1 MQLAAREA
9 ERNRIKEEWGWENEA
24 TVELWEARQKARKG
38 VKKKKELSAA
48 EKLARF
54 NRIK

>member
-9 ERNRIKEEWGWENEA
+9 ERQKLKEEWGWENEA